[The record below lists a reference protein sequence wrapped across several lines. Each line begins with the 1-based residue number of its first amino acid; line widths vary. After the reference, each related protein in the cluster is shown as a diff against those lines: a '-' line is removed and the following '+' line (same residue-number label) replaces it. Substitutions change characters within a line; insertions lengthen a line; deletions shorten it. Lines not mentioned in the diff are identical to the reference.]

1 MNDRTA
7 SANSRASR
15 HVVVIG
21 AGVVGIA
28 TALKLAQA
36 GHRVEVFEAASEQ
49 AQGASFANAGLIS
62 PGHCFSWAEPGA
74 IGVFLRSLF
83 GKADGLG
90 VTRLWSSSLWRWGW
104 QFYRRS
110 TAAHWEQDSR
120 AALALS
126 VYSRN
131 LHFSDATTG
140 GIDLTDYGGAHRGI
154 LYLYK
159 NGRQPRAVEKQML
172 SQAGEPCQ
180 AVDAGQLSAIE
191 PLLSESAP
199 AFDSGLFCPQDAT
212 GNARAFAAAAMR
224 RAQELGVRMHFNT
237 PVKRLIAAG
246 ERIVGIETARAV
258 VSADQFVVAA
268 GLASGNLLASLGY
281 RLPIYPVTGYSMTFQ
296 HQENFAPSVGAVS
309 LADKIAWAGFG
320 QGVVRFTGFADIGPR
335 GSEALT
341 AKRFSALQNFAVS
354 IYPVLKTYAPQRW
367 I

>member
-74 IGVFLRSLF
+74 MGVFMRSLF

-90 VTRLWSSSLWRWGW
+90 VTRLWSRRLWRWGW

-110 TAAHWEQDSR
+110 SAARWEQDSR

-126 VYSRN
+126 VYTRN
-131 LHFSDATTG
+131 VHFSAVDESIA
-140 GIDLTDYGGAHRGI
+140 LASYGGARQGI

-159 NGRQPRAVEKQML
+159 SGQQPRAIEKDML
-172 SQAGEPCQ
+172 SQAGETCRS
-180 AVDAGQLSAIE
+180 VEGKQLHSIE
-191 PLLSESAP
+191 PLLAASSQ
-199 AFDSGLFCPQDAT
+199 AFDNGVYCPQDAS
-212 GNARAFAAAAMR
+212 GNAREYAAAALR
-224 RAQELGVRMHFNT
+224 RAQELGVRIQFDT
-237 PVKRLIAAG
+237 PVSR
-246 ERIVGIETARAV
+246 
-258 VSADQFVVAA
+258 
-268 GLASGNLLASLGY
+268 
-281 RLPIYPVTGYSMTFQ
+281 
-296 HQENFAPSVGAVS
+296 
-309 LADKIAWAGFG
+309 
-320 QGVVRFTGFADIGPR
+320 
-335 GSEALT
+335 
-341 AKRFSALQNFAVS
+341 
-354 IYPVLKTYAPQRW
+354 
-367 I
+367 